1 MLGWNG
7 AGGFKFKQTLQ
18 NPPPTMLEGEITKL
32 TTWALKLAQ
41 SLPRVV
47 VTEVRRSRRN
57 QVARLL
63 LALPCLSDA
72 VLMFRLAS
80 FVTVLFN
87 PLIPLVTIMVQFHW
101 FSD

>member
-57 QVARLL
+57 YL
-63 LALPCLSDA
+63 
-72 VLMFRLAS
+72 
-80 FVTVLFN
+80 
-87 PLIPLVTIMVQFHW
+87 
-101 FSD
+101 

>member
-1 MLGWNG
+1 MLVWNG

-57 QVARLL
+57 QAARLL

-72 VLMFRLAS
+72 VLIDVSSCDFRNR
-80 FVTVLFN
+80 FVLRVL
-87 PLIPLVTIMVQFHW
+87 
-101 FSD
+101 